1 MNRERVEGA
10 AQSSHH
16 YHPVPPK
23 ENLMADI
30 EDPWN
35 SRPIDV
41 HRWSDHPEVAA
52 LADTVWD
59 EYVAIVFANQ
69 PDQLSEQERN
79 NMRLAVFYR
88 WGAADGPWT
97 TFAKVDEG
105 LAQVRQ
111 KGLLDEGSIAALVAF
126 YDGLRG

>member
-59 EYVAIVFANQ
+59 EYVKIVFANQ
-69 PDQLSEQERN
+69 PDQLSEQERGN
-79 NMRLAVFYR
+79 LRLAEQR
-88 WGAADGPWT
+88 NR
-97 TFAKVDEG
+97 
-105 LAQVRQ
+105 RQ
-111 KGLLDEGSIAALVAF
+111 TMDIIQ
-126 YDGLRG
+126 

>member
-1 MNRERVEGA
+1 
-10 AQSSHH
+10 
-16 YHPVPPK
+16 
-23 ENLMADI
+23 MADI

-59 EYVAIVFANQ
+59 EYVKIVFANQ

-79 NMRLAVFYR
+79 NMRLAVLER
-88 WGAADGPWT
+88 WNAEDAPWT
-97 TFAKVDEG
+97 MFAKIDEG

-111 KGLLDEGSIAALVAF
+111 QGPLDEGSIAALAAS